1 MSNPFIKILLQQGA
15 TANIHNK
22 FVYKLHSTRDK
33 LPHQYLAKIHYFYII
48 GKTLVGFLHLFS
60 INFAKRRRTSSKC
73 NMEMAT
79 WMSKKEQT
87 EAGFCGISR
96 CPRKGAILLLVR
108 QRGKRC
114 LRHPK
119 NGVSHT
125 GRVGLSHTGIGGLS
139 HTAFEVNG
147 VAEKG

>member
-1 MSNPFIKILLQQGA
+1 MEVAMRI
-15 TANIHNK
+15 
-22 FVYKLHSTRDK
+22 
-33 LPHQYLAKIHYFYII
+33 
-48 GKTLVGFLHLFS
+48 
-60 INFAKRRRTSSKC
+60 SKKGQT
-73 NMEMAT
+73 EMAF
-79 WMSKKEQT
+79 S
-87 EAGFCGISR
+87 GIFR

-108 QRGKRC
+108 QMGKRG

-125 GRVGLSHTGIGGLS
+125 GRVGLSPTGIGGLS